1 MSNPYTSDTYPLPV
15 SVAFSGPDNTGK
27 TKQIGILARRMGP
40 AVNSA
45 GPLDHYDPRWN
56 AIKAGGLARWWF
68 ETGPVEEVADV
79 LATSYLERSRHP
91 FSSPVRLL
99 DRGIPML
106 EASVAAT
113 VAVREDL
120 DAAQATDRARLLL
133 ASYETAWHYS
143 LDVNLTAHYRI
154 CHALTPGMIE
164 RRWGRIVNIG
174 SVNARAG
181 RTNLVAYSTAKAGL
195 LGLTRSLARELGPYG
210 ICVNTVMPGAIQV
223 EAENALPAQ
232 HRARPEDQIKR
243 QCVPRR
249 GRPED
254 VAALV
259 AFLVGPSA
267 SFITGQSVHV
277 DGGWL
282 LH

>member
-1 MSNPYTSDTYPLPV
+1 MHAGAGQHGPV
-15 SVAFSGPDNTGK
+15 SFG
-27 TKQIGILARRMGP
+27 R
-40 AVNSA
+40 
-45 GPLDHYDPRWN
+45 
-56 AIKAGGLARWWF
+56 
-68 ETGPVEEVADV
+68 V
-79 LATSYLERSRHP
+79 LAAA
-91 FSSPVRLL
+91 
-99 DRGIPML
+99 G
-106 EASVAAT
+106 AT
-113 VAVREDL
+113 VAVNHLGQDP
-120 DAAQATDRARLLL
+120 DAHALL
-133 ASYETAWHYS
+133 AAFERAGSPGIAVNADLTDPDSVQTMAGLVRAEIGPVDILVNDAGSYPRVARQDTDETAWNYS
-143 LDVNLTAHYRI
+143 LDVNLTAHYRA
-154 CHALTPGMIE
+154 CHVLTPGMIE

-223 EAENALPAQ
+223 EAENTLPAQ
-232 HRARPEDQIKR
+232 HRSRPEDQIKR

>member
-1 MSNPYTSDTYPLPV
+1 MPLPLLEIPLQARPLQGRNALV
-15 SVAFSGPDNTGK
+15 TGGA
-27 TKQIGILARRMGP
+27 TGIGAEIGRALA
-40 AVNSA
+40 AA
-45 GPLDHYDPRWN
+45 G
-56 AIKAGGLARWWF
+56 
-68 ETGPVEEVADV
+68 
-79 LATSYLERSRHP
+79 
-91 FSSPVRLL
+91 
-99 DRGIPML
+99 
-106 EASVAAT
+106 AT
-113 VAVREDL
+113 VAVNHL
-120 DAAQATDRARLLL
+120 GQDADALL
-133 ASYETAWHYS
+133 AALERDGNAGIAVNADLTDPTAVQTMADLVRAEIGPVDILVNNAGSYPRVPWQNTDEAAWNYS
-143 LDVNLTAHYRI
+143 LDVNLTAHYRT
-154 CHALTPGMIE
+154 CHVLTPGMIE
-164 RRWGRIVNIG
+164 RHWGRIVNIG

-195 LGLTRSLARELGPYG
+195 LGLTRSPARELGPHG
-210 ICVNTVMPGAIQV
+210 ICVNTVLPGAIEV
-223 EAENALPAQ
+223 EAETAIPAQ
-232 HRARPEDQIKR
+232 HRARPEDQINR

>member
-1 MSNPYTSDTYPLPV
+1 MPLPLLETPLQARPLQGRTALV
-15 SVAFSGPDNTGK
+15 TGGA
-27 TKQIGILARRMGP
+27 TGIGAEIGRALA
-40 AVNSA
+40 AA
-45 GPLDHYDPRWN
+45 G
-56 AIKAGGLARWWF
+56 
-68 ETGPVEEVADV
+68 
-79 LATSYLERSRHP
+79 
-91 FSSPVRLL
+91 
-99 DRGIPML
+99 
-106 EASVAAT
+106 AT
-113 VAVREDL
+113 VAVNHLGQDP
-120 DAAQATDRARLLL
+120 DAHALL
-133 ASYETAWHYS
+133 AAFERDGSPGIAANADLTDPGAVLTMVDLVRAEIGPIDILVNNAGSYLRVPWQETDEAAWNYS
-143 LDVNLTAHYRI
+143 LDVNLTAHYRT
-154 CHALTPGMIE
+154 CHAVTPGMIE

-210 ICVNTVMPGAIQV
+210 VCVNTVMPGAIQV
-223 EAENALPAQ
+223 EAENAIPAQ
-232 HRARPEDQIKR
+232 HLARPEDQIKR
-243 QCVPRR
+243 QCVLRR

-267 SFITGQSVHV
+267 SFITGQFVYV